1 MPVSLRSIMS
11 AERLSE
17 GKFALRRSK
26 RFWRVNWTIKGERI
40 WHLGQTGFNRLL
52 KELRKVER
60 CWWWD
65 VWPAAE
71 FKNWVLNVFSF
82 SMRRKCVRLIV
93 VTQYE
98 YAYLQAYLLMY
109 IQIQFKKCKYCVFN
123 LLLSFQNNY
132 NGHFIHKAYAKTI
145 TTNPITLLFIGI
157 CMQSVDLANI
167 HYFFWINTDAYD
179 IRQFL

>member
-71 FKNWVLNVFSF
+71 FKNWF
-82 SMRRKCVRLIV
+82 SMSRKCVRLIV

-98 YAYLQAYLLMY
+98 YASLSASLSHVYIFKYNSKTANTVFSIYCHFKIIITAILHIRHMQKQSQYAAYNQPDHIIIHRYL
-109 IQIQFKKCKYCVFN
+109 
-123 LLLSFQNNY
+123 
-132 NGHFIHKAYAKTI
+132 YAKCGSSKH
-145 TTNPITLLFIGI
+145 TLL
-157 CMQSVDLANI
+157 
-167 HYFFWINTDAYD
+167 FWINTDAYD
-179 IRQFL
+179 LRQFL